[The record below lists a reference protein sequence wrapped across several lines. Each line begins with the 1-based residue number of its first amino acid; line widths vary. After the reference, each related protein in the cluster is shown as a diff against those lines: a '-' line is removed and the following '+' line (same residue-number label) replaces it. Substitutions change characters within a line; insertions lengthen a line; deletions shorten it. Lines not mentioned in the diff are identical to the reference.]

1 MGVIVGFKAA
11 ANEKSSPK
19 KTNDS
24 ANSETLRIP
33 TAGISYYPSYA
44 ARDFAQAQ
52 QRFHYA
58 SGLEKAK
65 TREDRHQA
73 AKDRE
78 VYGDLVHLDLSDPE
92 LVLEVDQIDAFVLR
106 VTGHPRAWLAAWS
119 YREYVRCIVSSG
131 DVNAQEYVD
140 QAYAAAISVG

>member
-1 MGVIVGFKAA
+1 MGVIVGFKAGA
-11 ANEKSSPK
+11 KDKTSSKKIDDSSTPK
-19 KTNDS
+19 
-24 ANSETLRIP
+24 TLNIP

-44 ARDFAQAQ
+44 AGDFALAQ

-65 TREDRHQA
+65 TREDRRQA

-78 VYGDLVHLDLSDPE
+78 AYGGLVHLDLSDPE
-92 LVLEVDQIDAFVLR
+92 LVLEIDQIDAFVLR
-106 VTGHPRAWLAAWS
+106 VTGHPHAWLAAWS
-119 YREYVRCIVSSG
+119 YREYVRCIVTSG
-131 DVNAQEYVD
+131 DLNAQEYVD